1 MYLLTQTP
9 GRFLL
14 EPDRRIYIHMDEPR
28 SKIQELRRE
37 YEGAPLRRTELAA
50 TPMDQFSRWFGE
62 SVASGMREPNAFTLS
77 TLGLDGIPTS
87 RTLLMKDYDASGVRF
102 FTNYESRKA
111 REMAAH
117 PAVAILFFWKEVE
130 RQVHFRG
137 RVEKTSREAS
147 EAYFF
152 SRPYGSRIGAWASL
166 QSQEIPDRAWLEER
180 VAALEKQYPDT
191 CAPDCVPLPDYWGG
205 YLLVPESVE
214 FWQGQSDRKH
224 DRFLYTRDGADWKA
238 ARLSP

>member
-1 MYLLTQTP
+1 MDQPLSQ
-9 GRFLL
+9 
-14 EPDRRIYIHMDEPR
+14 IH
-28 SKIQELRRE
+28 ELRRD
-37 YEGAPLRRTELAA
+37 YRGAPLRRADLAGN
-50 TPMDQFSRWFGE
+50 PMDQFALWFAE
-62 SVASGMREPNAFTLS
+62 AVESGMREPNAFTLS
-77 TLGLDGIPTS
+77 TIGLDGIPTA
-87 RTLLMKDYDASGVRF
+87 RTLLMKDYDQDGVRF
-102 FTNYESRKA
+102 FSNYESRKA
-111 REMAAH
+111 REMEAN
-117 PAVAILFFWKEVE
+117 PRISMLFFWKELE

-137 RVEKTSREAS
+137 SVGKTSREAS

-152 SRPYGSRIGAWASL
+152 TRPYGSRIGAWASK

-191 CAPDCVPLPDYWGG
+191 GAPDCVPLPDFWGG

-224 DRFLYTRDGADWKA
+224 DRLIYSRDGSDWKV

>member
-1 MYLLTQTP
+1 M
-9 GRFLL
+9 
-14 EPDRRIYIHMDEPR
+14 EEPR
-28 SKIQELRRE
+28 SKIQQLRRD
-37 YEGAPLRRTELAA
+37 YQGAPLRRADLASD
-50 TPMDQFSRWFGE
+50 PMDQFAAWFAE
-62 SVASGMREPNAFTLS
+62 SVASGMREPNAFTLA
-77 TLGLDGIPTS
+77 TIGLDGIPTS

-111 REMAAH
+111 REMAAQ
-117 PAVAILFFWKEVE
+117 PGVAMLFFWKEVE

-152 SRPYGSRIGAWASL
+152 SRPYGSRIGAWASR
-166 QSQEIPDRAWLEER
+166 QSAEIPDRAWLEER
-180 VAALEKQYPDT
+180 VAELEKQFPDT
-191 CAPDCVPLPDYWGG
+191 GEPDCVPLPDFWGG
-205 YLLVPESVE
+205 YCLHPTSVE

-224 DRFLYTRDGADWKA
+224 DRFLYTLAGADWKV